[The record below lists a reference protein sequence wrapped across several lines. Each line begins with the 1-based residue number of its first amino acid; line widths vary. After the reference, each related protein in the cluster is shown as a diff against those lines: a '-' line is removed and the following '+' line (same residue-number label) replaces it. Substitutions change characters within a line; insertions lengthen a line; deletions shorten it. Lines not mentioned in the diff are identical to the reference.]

1 MTSVQI
7 ILSQKFG
14 MTHVSIVQKADRP
27 SAEIA
32 CLTGFNAPSYFTRL
46 FSKKFGD
53 LRENFRK

>member
-32 CLTGFNAPSYFTRL
+32 CRTGFNDPPCFTRI
-46 FSKKFGD
+46 FSKEFGD
-53 LRENFRK
+53 LRKNIRK